1 MRVATIGGWLMEA
14 EYLYLNRRVTEEREA
29 ATHAAHP
36 KARRAHLAM
45 AEYFET
51 RLRVAKTESRRSA
64 VHLVDSTNGANAA

>member
-1 MRVATIGGWLMEA
+1 MET
-14 EYLYLNRRVTEEREA
+14 EYLYLNRRVSEEREA

-51 RLRVAKTESRRSA
+51 RLRTADAEARRSA
-64 VHLVDSTNGANAA
+64 VHLVGATNGANAA